1 MPHRNYGGRSS
12 VKRGPSHYGGNRFG
26 GNQKRGFRDQKI
38 DVSKFINKTV
48 VSAEPVKEYVPQNL
62 FADFAL
68 DESLKKNVARKG
80 YTKPTPIQDQSIPL
94 ILEGKDLVG
103 IANTGTGK
111 TAAFLLPL
119 LHKVLK
125 NRSEKVLILAPT
137 RELAQQIKEEF
148 IMFASG
154 LGLTAALCIGG
165 ANIMTQIKDLRRNV
179 NFIIGTPG
187 RIKDLIQRRVLNLSI
202 CHNVVLDEADR
213 MLDMG
218 FIPDIRLIFSNIPQ
232 VRQTLFFSATLPR
245 EVEGMI
251 NDFLKNPERISVKV
265 RDTAATI
272 HQDVIRIEGG
282 RQRVDVLE
290 DLLVQKEFQKVL
302 VFGRTKHGVEKLSKY
317 LNSKGFKAAS
327 IHGNKTQN
335 RRQAALNDFKANRV
349 QVLIATDVAARGLDI
364 ADVSHVINYDLPA
377 TYDDYIHRI
386 GRTGRADKA
395 GIALT
400 FVG

>member
-1 MPHRNYGGRSS
+1 
-12 VKRGPSHYGGNRFG
+12 
-26 GNQKRGFRDQKI
+26 
-38 DVSKFINKTV
+38 VSKFINKTV

>member
-48 VSAEPVKEYVPQNL
+48 VSAEPVKEYIPQNL
-62 FADFAL
+62 FSDFAL

-125 NRSEKVLILAPT
+125 NRSEKILILAPT

-148 IMFASG
+148 IMFATG
-154 LGLTAALCIGG
+154 LGLTASLCIGG
-165 ANIMTQIKDLRRNV
+165 ANIMTQIRDLRRNT
-179 NFIIGTPG
+179 NLIIGTPG
-187 RIKDLIQRRVLNLSI
+187 RIKDLIQRRVLNLNI

-218 FIPDIRLIFSNIPQ
+218 FIPDIKLIFSHLPKD
-232 VRQTLFFSATLPR
+232 RQTLFFSATLPR

-251 NDFLKNPERISVKV
+251 NEFLKNPERVSVKV

-317 LNSKGFKAAS
+317 LNSKGFRVAS

-335 RRQAALNDFKANRV
+335 RRQVALNDFKANRV